1 MACPLTLEGRAGN
14 NVVMQTPSPDAAE
27 TAALPPPSD
36 APAAAT
42 SADVLAAPSTAAMA
56 PAAETAPAE
65 ISPAETVQAETAPA
79 EISPAETAPAQI
91 APAET
96 ASAETVTLEPRY
108 WVPLG
113 VSLLGP
119 LLLPLLPL
127 WSPARW
133 LALLLVAFGGFLL
146 LQSAW
151 LRLVFEPEALVV
163 RRQDQEIRR
172 FPYSDWS
179 AWRLFWP
186 SLPILFYFREVR
198 SIHFLPMLFDATA
211 LRQQLEQR
219 VPRG

>member
-1 MACPLTLEGRAGN
+1 
-14 NVVMQTPSPDAAE
+14 MQTPSPDAAE
-27 TAALPPPSD
+27 TAALPHSTAASP
-36 APAAAT
+36 ATPAAAT
-42 SADVLAAPSTAAMA
+42 AADVLVAAADAAT
-56 PAAETAPAE
+56 ETAP
-65 ISPAETVQAETAPA
+65 
-79 EISPAETAPAQI
+79 
-91 APAET
+91 
-96 ASAETVTLEPRY
+96 AETVTLEPRY

-172 FPYSDWS
+172 FPYSDWIS
-179 AWRLFWP
+179 WKLFWP
-186 SLPILFYFREVR
+186 SLPILFYFRERR

-211 LRQQLEQR
+211 LRQLLEQR

>member
-1 MACPLTLEGRAGN
+1 MFASARGDWLTLVGRAGDN
-14 NVVMQTPSPDAAE
+14 GRMQTPSPDAA
-27 TAALPPPSD
+27 
-36 APAAAT
+36 AAAANAAT
-42 SADVLAAPSTAAMA
+42 PPLADS
-56 PAAETAPAE
+56 
-65 ISPAETVQAETAPA
+65 
-79 EISPAETAPAQI
+79 
-91 APAET
+91 
-96 ASAETVTLEPRY
+96 VTLEPRY

-119 LLLPLLPL
+119 LLLPLVAV

-133 LALLLVAFGGFLL
+133 LALVLVAFGGFLL

-179 AWRLFWP
+179 HWTVFWP
-186 SLPILFYFREVR
+186 ALPILFYFREVR
-198 SIHFLPMLFDATA
+198 SIHFLPMLFDART

-219 VPRG
+219 VPLG

>member
-1 MACPLTLEGRAGN
+1 MACSLTLEGRAGN

-65 ISPAETVQAETAPA
+65 TMPA
-79 EISPAETAPAQI
+79 EISPAETA
-91 APAET
+91 
-96 ASAETVTLEPRY
+96 SAETVALEPRY

-172 FPYSDWS
+172 FPYSDWR

>member
-1 MACPLTLEGRAGN
+1 
-14 NVVMQTPSPDAAE
+14 MQTPSPDAAE

-56 PAAETAPAE
+56 PAAETVP
-65 ISPAETVQAETAPA
+65 AETAPA
-79 EISPAETAPAQI
+79 EISPAETA
-91 APAET
+91 
-96 ASAETVTLEPRY
+96 SAETVALEPRY

-172 FPYSDWS
+172 FPYSDWR

>member
-1 MACPLTLEGRAGN
+1 MACSLTLEGRAGN

-56 PAAETAPAE
+56 PAAETVP
-65 ISPAETVQAETAPA
+65 AETAPA
-79 EISPAETAPAQI
+79 EIS
-91 APAET
+91 PAET

-172 FPYSDWS
+172 FPYSDWR

>member
-1 MACPLTLEGRAGN
+1 MACSLTLEGRAGN

-65 ISPAETVQAETAPA
+65 TM
-79 EISPAETAPAQI
+79 PAETAS
-91 APAET
+91 AET

-172 FPYSDWS
+172 FPYSDWR

>member
-14 NVVMQTPSPDAAE
+14 NVLMQTPSPDAAE

-65 ISPAETVQAETAPA
+65 TM
-79 EISPAETAPAQI
+79 PAETAS
-91 APAET
+91 AET

-172 FPYSDWS
+172 FPYSDWR

>member
-65 ISPAETVQAETAPA
+65 TMPA
-79 EISPAETAPAQI
+79 EISPAETA
-91 APAET
+91 
-96 ASAETVTLEPRY
+96 SAETVALEPRY

-172 FPYSDWS
+172 FPYSDWR

>member
-14 NVVMQTPSPDAAE
+14 NVLMQTPSPDAAE

-65 ISPAETVQAETAPA
+65 TVPAETVPAETVQ
-79 EISPAETAPAQI
+79 
-91 APAET
+91 AET

-146 LQSAW
+146 LQSAL

-172 FPYSDWS
+172 FPYSDWR

>member
-1 MACPLTLEGRAGN
+1 LATRAKAAYTEDPEGDPSGIQSIHGRGHGLPSHALEGRAGN

-27 TAALPPPSD
+27 TAALPLLSN

-56 PAAETAPAE
+56 PA
-65 ISPAETVQAETAPA
+65 
-79 EISPAETAPAQI
+79 
-91 APAET
+91 AET

-172 FPYSDWS
+172 FPYSDWR

>member
-56 PAAETAPAE
+56 PAAETVP
-65 ISPAETVQAETAPA
+65 AETAPA
-79 EISPAETAPAQI
+79 EISPAETA
-91 APAET
+91 
-96 ASAETVTLEPRY
+96 SAETVALEPRY

-172 FPYSDWS
+172 FPYSDWR

>member
-1 MACPLTLEGRAGN
+1 
-14 NVVMQTPSPDAAE
+14 MQTPSPDAAE
-27 TAALPPPSD
+27 
-36 APAAAT
+36 AAAM
-42 SADVLAAPSTAAMA
+42 PST
-56 PAAETAPAE
+56 PGTVP
-65 ISPAETVQAETAPA
+65 SPD
-79 EISPAETAPAQI
+79 
-91 APAET
+91 
-96 ASAETVTLEPRY
+96 ASSGLAETVTLEPRY

-119 LLLPLLPL
+119 LLLPLVPL
-127 WSPARW
+127 WAPGRW

-146 LQSAW
+146 LQAAW

-179 AWRLFWP
+179 HWTVFWP
-186 SLPILFYFREVR
+186 PVPIRFYFREVR
-198 SIHFLPMLFDATA
+198 SIHFLPMLFDATT

>member
-56 PAAETAPAE
+56 PAADTAP
-65 ISPAETVQAETAPA
+65 AETAPA
-79 EISPAETAPAQI
+79 EISPAETAPAK
-91 APAET
+91 T
-96 ASAETVTLEPRY
+96 ASAETVALEPRY

-172 FPYSDWS
+172 FPYSDWR

>member
-14 NVVMQTPSPDAAE
+14 NVLMQTPSPDAAE

-56 PAAETAPAE
+56 PAAETVP
-65 ISPAETVQAETAPA
+65 AETAPA
-79 EISPAETAPAQI
+79 EISPAETA
-91 APAET
+91 
-96 ASAETVTLEPRY
+96 SAETVALEPRY

-172 FPYSDWS
+172 FPYSDWR

>member
-65 ISPAETVQAETAPA
+65 TVPAETVPAETVQ
-79 EISPAETAPAQI
+79 
-91 APAET
+91 AET

-172 FPYSDWS
+172 FPYSDWR

>member
-14 NVVMQTPSPDAAE
+14 NVLMQTPSPDAAE

-56 PAAETAPAE
+56 PAAETVP
-65 ISPAETVQAETAPA
+65 AETAPA

-96 ASAETVTLEPRY
+96 ASAETVALEPRY

-172 FPYSDWS
+172 FPYSDWR

>member
-65 ISPAETVQAETAPA
+65 TVPAETVPAETVQ
-79 EISPAETAPAQI
+79 
-91 APAET
+91 AET

>member
-56 PAAETAPAE
+56 PAADTAP
-65 ISPAETVQAETAPA
+65 AETAPA
-79 EISPAETAPAQI
+79 EISPAETAPAK
-91 APAET
+91 T
-96 ASAETVTLEPRY
+96 ASAETVALEPRY

>member
-1 MACPLTLEGRAGN
+1 LEWTHRGSNRFSVAAVARPLTLEGQAGN
-14 NVVMQTPSPDAAE
+14 NELMQTPSPDAAE
-27 TAALPPPSD
+27 TAALPLPSD

-42 SADVLAAPSTAAMA
+42 SADPLATAAMA
-56 PAAETAPAE
+56 AAAETAPTETALG
-65 ISPAETVQAETAPA
+65 ETVPA
-79 EISPAETAPAQI
+79 EI
-91 APAET
+91 

-119 LLLPLLPL
+119 LLLPLLPV

-163 RRQDQEIRR
+163 RRQNQEIRR
-172 FPYSDWS
+172 FPYSDWR

-211 LRQQLEQR
+211 LRQQLERR

>member
-14 NVVMQTPSPDAAE
+14 NVLMQTPSPDAAE

-65 ISPAETVQAETAPA
+65 TVPAETVPAETVQ
-79 EISPAETAPAQI
+79 
-91 APAET
+91 AET

-151 LRLVFEPEALVV
+151 LRLVFEPEALAV

-172 FPYSDWS
+172 FPYSDWR

>member
-36 APAAAT
+36 APAAGT

-65 ISPAETVQAETAPA
+65 TVPAETVPAETVQ
-79 EISPAETAPAQI
+79 
-91 APAET
+91 AET

-172 FPYSDWS
+172 FPYSDWR

>member
-14 NVVMQTPSPDAAE
+14 NVLMQTPSPDAAE

-56 PAAETAPAE
+56 PAADTAP
-65 ISPAETVQAETAPA
+65 AETAPA
-79 EISPAETAPAQI
+79 EISPAETAPAK
-91 APAET
+91 T
-96 ASAETVTLEPRY
+96 ASAETVALEPRY

-172 FPYSDWS
+172 FPYSDWR

>member
-1 MACPLTLEGRAGN
+1 MACSLTLEGRAGN

-27 TAALPPPSD
+27 TAALPLPSD

-56 PAAETAPAE
+56 PA
-65 ISPAETVQAETAPA
+65 
-79 EISPAETAPAQI
+79 
-91 APAET
+91 AET

-172 FPYSDWS
+172 FPYSDWR